1 MAHRHSAWLSPL
13 TLPAWPDANGQGDAD
28 TAHGAAA
35 AFACATGGPL
45 RRVRPRR
52 IGVLALN
59 PRAAAIVIAAAL
71 WGTCAQAQTQSLSPI
86 EMGKREY
93 QSACASCH
101 GIDGRGDG
109 PMRPFLSRPPADLTT
124 LAARHGGSFPKS
136 LIADLIDGR
145 GIEGPGPHGSRD
157 MPIWGQVYREESDW
171 RLRGV
176 PFPAEWS
183 VRGRILS
190 LVEYLGTLQRY

>member
-1 MAHRHSAWLSPL
+1 MGAAPEQWVTGLIDTVAGARDRIRPATLGRAVLLSTVTMLWSAVGHAQTLSP
-13 TLPAWPDANGQGDAD
+13 T
-28 TAHGAAA
+28 
-35 AFACATGGPL
+35 
-45 RRVRPRR
+45 
-52 IGVLALN
+52 
-59 PRAAAIVIAAAL
+59 
-71 WGTCAQAQTQSLSPI
+71 

-145 GIEGPGPHGSRD
+145 GVEGPGPHGSRD

-183 VRGRILS
+183 VRGRILA

>member
-1 MAHRHSAWLSPL
+1 MSWRTSPCTSRPLSLDHRS
-13 TLPAWPDANGQGDAD
+13 
-28 TAHGAAA
+28 
-35 AFACATGGPL
+35 
-45 RRVRPRR
+45 
-52 IGVLALN
+52 
-59 PRAAAIVIAAAL
+59 AAL
-71 WGTCAQAQTQSLSPI
+71 LITATMLWSAALQAQTLSPT

-124 LAARHGGSFPKS
+124 LAARHGV
-136 LIADLIDGR
+136 
-145 GIEGPGPHGSRD
+145 EGPGPHGSRD

-183 VRGRILS
+183 VRGRILA
-190 LVEYLGTLQRY
+190 LVEYLGTMQRY

>member
-1 MAHRHSAWLSPL
+1 MAWRTSPRSSPPVSLDHRSAALLIAATMLWSAAGHGQTLSP
-13 TLPAWPDANGQGDAD
+13 T
-28 TAHGAAA
+28 
-35 AFACATGGPL
+35 
-45 RRVRPRR
+45 
-52 IGVLALN
+52 
-59 PRAAAIVIAAAL
+59 
-71 WGTCAQAQTQSLSPI
+71 

-101 GIDGRGDG
+101 GIDGHGDG

-145 GIEGPGPHGSRD
+145 GVEGPGPHGSRD

-171 RLRGV
+171 RPRGA
-176 PFPAEWS
+176 PFPADWN
-183 VRGRILS
+183 VRGRILA
-190 LVEYLGTLQRY
+190 LVEYLGTITRYCSDRFNGSGPGLRLGASG

>member
-1 MAHRHSAWLSPL
+1 MNTRNAVV
-13 TLPAWPDANGQGDAD
+13 
-28 TAHGAAA
+28 
-35 AFACATGGPL
+35 F
-45 RRVRPRR
+45 
-52 IGVLALN
+52 
-59 PRAAAIVIAAAL
+59 IAAAL
-71 WGTCAQAQTQSLSPI
+71 WGTFAQAQGQTLSPS

-124 LAARHGGSFPKS
+124 LAARHGGTFPKS

-190 LVEYLGTLQRY
+190 LVEYLGTLQRF